1 MTPNYLL
8 CARRHWK
15 THTGAKPYKCTVCTR
30 TFSLRD
36 SCTRYTRRNE
46 GVNIFIVN
54 ICYFHRHIRTVHRDV
69 VDLTK
74 DNINTLVDV
83 TDPDFEPNNVMTVQY
98 TD

>member
-1 MTPNYLL
+1 M
-8 CARRHWK
+8 
-15 THTGAKPYKCTVCTR
+15 
-30 TFSLRD
+30 
-36 SCTRYTRRNE
+36 
-46 GVNIFIVN
+46 NIFIVN

>member
-1 MTPNYLL
+1 MYN
-8 CARRHWK
+8 
-15 THTGAKPYKCTVCTR
+15 
-30 TFSLRD
+30 
-36 SCTRYTRRNE
+36 
-46 GVNIFIVN
+46 VNP
-54 ICYFHRHIRTVHRDV
+54 CYFHRHIRTVHRDV

>member
-1 MTPNYLL
+1 MHRLHPDLL
-8 CARRHWK
+8 PEGQLHQVWGEKTERHFNV
-15 THTGAKPYKCTVCTR
+15 HPY
-30 TFSLRD
+30 
-36 SCTRYTRRNE
+36 
-46 GVNIFIVN
+46 
-54 ICYFHRHIRTVHRDV
+54 YFHRHIRTVHRDV